1 MKQLTPMK
9 AIRAKCLSCTCDQ
22 PKEVRLCPIVKCPL
36 YVYRFGRRPN
46 VEDLSVE
53 DHGEEKS

>member
-36 YVYRFGRRPN
+36 YAYRFGRRPKGKDFP
-46 VEDLSVE
+46 VEDCG
-53 DHGEEKS
+53 DEKS